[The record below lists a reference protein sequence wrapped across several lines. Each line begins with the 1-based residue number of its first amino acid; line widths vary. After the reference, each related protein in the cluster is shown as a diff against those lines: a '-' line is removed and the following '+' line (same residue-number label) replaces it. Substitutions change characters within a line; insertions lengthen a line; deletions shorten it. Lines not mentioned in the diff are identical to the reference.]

1 MIEYIRGIVASRTPA
16 SAVIEA
22 NGVGYLLSISL
33 NSYNLIREGEE
44 ATLLVHEVIRE
55 DMHELYGFAEE
66 SERRLF
72 RLLITVK
79 GIGPASGRLMISSFP
94 PKELSRMIAEGDEL
108 GLKSIKGVGTRT
120 AQQIIVELKS
130 KVESEMSEYLVGID
144 TKETAA
150 ATAEKKEMAI
160 EAEKAFIALGYTPA
174 ASRKVITKLLKES
187 PTLSLN
193 DLIRQGLRLL

>member
-1 MIEYIRGIVASRTPA
+1 MIEYIRGIVTSRTPA

-44 ATLLVHEVIRE
+44 VTLLVHEVIRE

-144 TKETAA
+144 SKETAA
-150 ATAEKKEMAI
+150 ASAEKKEMAS

>member
-1 MIEYIRGIVASRTPA
+1 
-16 SAVIEA
+16 
-22 NGVGYLLSISL
+22 
-33 NSYNLIREGEE
+33 
-44 ATLLVHEVIRE
+44 
-55 DMHELYGFAEE
+55 
-66 SERRLF
+66 
-72 RLLITVK
+72 
-79 GIGPASGRLMISSFP
+79 
-94 PKELSRMIAEGDEL
+94 MIAEGDEL

-144 TKETAA
+144 SKETAA
-150 ATAEKKEMAI
+150 ASAEKKEMAS